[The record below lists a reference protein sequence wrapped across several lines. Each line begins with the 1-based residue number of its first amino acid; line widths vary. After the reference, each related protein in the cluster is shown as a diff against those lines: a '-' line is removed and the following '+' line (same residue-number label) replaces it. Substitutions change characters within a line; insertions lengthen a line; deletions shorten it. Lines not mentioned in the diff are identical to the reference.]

1 MEVLWQVL
9 KKYGVPLVML
19 SLIRSCHDGM
29 TAVVGVNGGTTDKNT
44 IRNGLRQGCTMAPVL
59 FNLYFVV
66 MVACWRGHCPKAG
79 ITVRYRIG
87 MRLVWG
93 RTAKVRLEGTKITE
107 SSLLMMQHCMQ

>member
-19 SLIRSCHDGM
+19 SLIRSCHDDM
-29 TAVVGVNGGTTDKNT
+29 TAVVRVSGATTDKIT
-44 IRNGLRQGCTMAPVL
+44 IRNELRQGCTMAPVL

-66 MVACWRGHCPKAG
+66 MIACWRNHCPEAG

-87 MRLVWG
+87 RRLVWD
-93 RTAKVRLEGTKITE
+93 RTAKVRLR
-107 SSLLMMQHCMQ
+107 L